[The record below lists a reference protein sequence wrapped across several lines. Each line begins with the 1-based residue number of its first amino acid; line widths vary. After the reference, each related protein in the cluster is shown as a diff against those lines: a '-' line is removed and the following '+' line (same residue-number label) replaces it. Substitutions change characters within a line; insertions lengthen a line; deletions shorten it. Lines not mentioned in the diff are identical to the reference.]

1 MSCPLSLSI
10 TTMPFRSLQ
19 ETSNSEWLVST
30 GSYTWAARSRW
41 ASPPR
46 PSDRCKE
53 QATVSDSYLQVV
65 THELPALAEHHHHAL
80 QIAARREKSVG
91 IRFRSTG
98 SYTWAARSRWASPP
112 HPSDR
117 CKEQATVSDSYLQ
130 VVTHELPA
138 LAEHHHHALQIAAR
152 NKQQWVTRIYR

>member
-1 MSCPLSLSI
+1 MFNDTPARKTDLTRNSQSVFRAGVSLNIHSFMEHWLDKWVCNSSYRLCATFRESVSEAVSFRCPSGRSLSRGRPPRAGRRWPG
-10 TTMPFRSLQ
+10 PFP
-19 ETSNSEWLVST
+19 

-65 THELPALAEHHHHAL
+65 THELPGLAEHHHH
-80 QIAARREKSVG
+80 
-91 IRFRSTG
+91 T
-98 SYTWAARSRWASPP
+98 
-112 HPSDR
+112 
-117 CKEQATVSDSYLQ
+117 
-130 VVTHELPA
+130 
-138 LAEHHHHALQIAAR
+138 LQIAAR

>member
-10 TTMPFRSLQ
+10 TTTPFRSLQ
-19 ETSNSEWLVST
+19 GTSNSEWLVST

-65 THELPALAEHHHHAL
+65 THELPLSLSITTTPFRSL
-80 QIAARREKSVG
+80 QGTSNSEWLV
-91 IRFRSTG
+91 STG
-98 SYTWAARSRWASPP
+98 SYTWAARSHWASPP
-112 HPSDR
+112 RPSDR
-117 CKEQATVSDSYLQ
+117 CKEQATVSDSDLQ